1 VLTHILQS
9 ALCFG
14 VDLAF
19 AFPAL
24 ALVKREPPVSVRK
37 ISATITTLPAQRL
50 AICEGPEKA
59 AAVVD
64 KAAEKPL
71 HTRVSA

>member
-1 VLTHILQS
+1 MLTHILQS

-50 AICEGPEKA
+50 AISEGPEKA
-59 AAVVD
+59 ATVAD
-64 KAAEKPL
+64 KAPEKPL
-71 HTRVSA
+71 HTRASA

>member
-24 ALVKREPPVSVRK
+24 ALAKREPPASDRK
-37 ISATITTLPAQRL
+37 ISATITTLPARSL
-50 AICEGPEKA
+50 ARSEGPQKA
-59 AAVVD
+59 TAVVD